1 MIRFQLGPVSDE
13 SSEPALIIFYDNVTL
28 RCILCVNKMNHSI
41 VGHGS
46 SSTNCRHFHA
56 LRFRRVNRE
65 TRHIDEEG
73 SLLAA
78 GPGGMA
84 VCRNQSFRYHSVY
97 SNAHGK
103 NISAGL

>member
-1 MIRFQLGPVSDE
+1 MCA

-28 RCILCVNKMNHSI
+28 RCILCVNKMNHSM

-46 SSTNCRHFHA
+46 SSTNCRHFRA

-78 GPGGMA
+78 GPGGMT
-84 VCRNQSFRYHSVY
+84 VCRNENIHQSFCYHRVY

-103 NISAGL
+103 NIGAGLV